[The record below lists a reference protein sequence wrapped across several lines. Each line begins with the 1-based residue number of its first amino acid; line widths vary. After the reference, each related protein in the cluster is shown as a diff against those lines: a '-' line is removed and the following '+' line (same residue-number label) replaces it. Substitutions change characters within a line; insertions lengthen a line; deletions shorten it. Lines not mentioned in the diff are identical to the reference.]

1 MSYLSDRDGWDRLF
15 SILAEMRSLQDKH
28 DETADPGER
37 DVLRILIER
46 RREEYRRTEE
56 AMEGLSRR

>member
-28 DETADPGER
+28 DETSDPGER